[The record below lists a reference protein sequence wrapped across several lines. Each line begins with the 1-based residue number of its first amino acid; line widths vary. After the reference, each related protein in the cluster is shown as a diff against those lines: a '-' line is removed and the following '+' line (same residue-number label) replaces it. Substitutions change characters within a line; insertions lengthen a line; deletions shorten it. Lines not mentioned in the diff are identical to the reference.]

1 MNPGP
6 LGARIP
12 GSRPGL
18 RGFFVCLSAASL
30 LFLKTWGELF
40 PLTDMRLIRGIVP
53 RPEALV
59 ALWGLI
65 LLLSCSALWVHSRIR
80 SQRFGVLASLGA
92 AALVLAAMTPSMARI
107 LVHLRAGS
115 HPPLLLR
122 GPGLAGWA
130 GAGLVLAAGA
140 VLAGCLRPRGLQQAL
155 AALFLVLSP
164 FPFLATFTILKG
176 MPGAVPRADMNLPI
190 PASLPHRPVKAIVLI
205 FDEWDFEYAF
215 PARPGYLHLPNI
227 DRFAGEYGQY
237 THCWPTAGETYRSLP
252 ALATGQIFSEA
263 TPGPG
268 LQVRLQ
274 MAETGAWTTWSQQD
288 DLFTSVAKLG
298 WSTRMIQW
306 LHVPSASFLERRP
319 GLSIFHGGVYLDW
332 KAADDAYLTLNGSL
346 RRILTSFNGI
356 ASDYAR
362 MAHPSDSSRAIRAK
376 IEFTNAMVADLYG
389 TLATQ
394 RTDLVWAHLPMPH
407 SPAIW
412 DARHH
417 RVLDHQTPGVSNLDN
432 MELADQVLGEVR
444 RILESQGT
452 WDGALVILTSDH
464 WQRKD
469 SGDHL
474 PPNPGKYER
483 DEGLRVP
490 LLVKWPRQHTSWTV
504 DDPVCTR
511 SIRRMVE
518 TAALGQSPG
527 QAFRMDPPPAGLRTL
542 LLKERPL

>member
-1 MNPGP
+1 MSPAGKAPG
-6 LGARIP
+6 IP
-12 GSRPGL
+12 EPKAGL
-18 RGFFVCLSAASL
+18 RAFFICVSASSL

-53 RPEALV
+53 RPVALV

-65 LLLSCSALWVHSRIR
+65 LLLSCSALWIQSRIR
-80 SQRFGVLASLGA
+80 SQQLRLIAGLA
-92 AALVLAAMTPSMARI
+92 AAVLVLVAMAPSMARI
-107 LVHLRAGS
+107 LIHLRAGS
-115 HPPLLLR
+115 HPPVLLR
-122 GPGLAGWA
+122 GPGLAGLA
-130 GAGLVLAAGA
+130 GAGCLLAAAA
-140 VLAGCLRPRGLQQAL
+140 VLACFLRPRSLL
-155 AALFLVLSP
+155 NVLSTLFLVLSP

-190 PASLPHRPVKAIVLI
+190 PASLPQRPLKAMVLI
-205 FDEWDFEYAF
+205 FDEWDYEYAF
-215 PARPGYLHLPNI
+215 PARPCYLHLPNI

-237 THCWPTAGETYRSLP
+237 THCWPTAGETYRSIP
-252 ALATGQIFSEA
+252 ALATGRIFSEA

-274 MAETGAWTTWSQQD
+274 PVGTGDWTTWTQQD
-288 DLFTSVAKLG
+288 DLFTSAARMG

-306 LHVPSASFLERRP
+306 LHVPSAAFLERRP

-332 KAADDAYLTLNGSL
+332 KAADDAYLTLPGTL
-346 RRILTSFNGI
+346 GRILTSFNGI

-376 IEFTNAMVADLYG
+376 SEFTKAMLGDLYG
-389 TLATQ
+389 TLTAR
-394 RTDLVWAHLPMPH
+394 RTDLVWAHLPLPH

-412 DARHH
+412 DARHQRMLEH
-417 RVLDHQTPGVSNLDN
+417 PAPGVSNLDN

-444 RILESQGT
+444 RILEAQGT
-452 WDGALVILTSDH
+452 WDGALVVLTSDH

-483 DEGLRVP
+483 DDGLRVP
-490 LLVKWPRQHTSWTV
+490 LLVKWPRQRTAWTV
-504 DDPVCTR
+504 DKPVCTR

-518 TAALGQSPG
+518 TAAAGQYPEK
-527 QAFRMDPPPAGLRTL
+527 AFEMDPPPAGLRTL
-542 LLKERPL
+542 LLKDRPR